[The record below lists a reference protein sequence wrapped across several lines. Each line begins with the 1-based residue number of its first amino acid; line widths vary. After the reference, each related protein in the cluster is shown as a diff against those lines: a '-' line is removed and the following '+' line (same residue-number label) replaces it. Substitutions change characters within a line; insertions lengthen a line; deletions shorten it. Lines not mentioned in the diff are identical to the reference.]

1 MLGHV
6 QISTGNDNIPIG
18 IGVTHKHKKKMKA
31 LKKTTAQTAAPP
43 NQVISYLTVTLIK
56 SKKSKSLPCLM
67 LINNVSNFFIHQEVE
82 KIEVRKMVDIS
93 GEALIADRKTHQ
105 KKMQILKDRMAQA
118 KKEQNELKANL
129 GKFNT
134 FVREKQSKAGRGL
147 ETEREAKR
155 ATNRMTDE
163 IKRKDKLVATL
174 EKTKVIQH

>member
-1 MLGHV
+1 
-6 QISTGNDNIPIG
+6 
-18 IGVTHKHKKKMKA
+18 
-31 LKKTTAQTAAPP
+31 
-43 NQVISYLTVTLIK
+43 
-56 SKKSKSLPCLM
+56 
-67 LINNVSNFFIHQEVE
+67 
-82 KIEVRKMVDIS
+82 MVDIS

-105 KKMQILKDRMAQA
+105 KKMQILKERMAQA

-163 IKRKDKLVATL
+163 IKRKDKLVDTL
-174 EKTKVIQH
+174 EKTKVIQKSISLGLSPFLYKPIPIWYPLL

>member
-1 MLGHV
+1 
-6 QISTGNDNIPIG
+6 
-18 IGVTHKHKKKMKA
+18 
-31 LKKTTAQTAAPP
+31 
-43 NQVISYLTVTLIK
+43 
-56 SKKSKSLPCLM
+56 
-67 LINNVSNFFIHQEVE
+67 
-82 KIEVRKMVDIS
+82 MVDIS

-105 KKMQILKDRMAQA
+105 KKMQILKERMAQA

-163 IKRKDKLVATL
+163 TKRKDKLVDTL
-174 EKTKVIQH
+174 EKTKVLSVCS

>member
-1 MLGHV
+1 
-6 QISTGNDNIPIG
+6 
-18 IGVTHKHKKKMKA
+18 
-31 LKKTTAQTAAPP
+31 
-43 NQVISYLTVTLIK
+43 
-56 SKKSKSLPCLM
+56 
-67 LINNVSNFFIHQEVE
+67 
-82 KIEVRKMVDIS
+82 MVDIS

-105 KKMQILKDRMAQA
+105 KKMQILKERMAQA

-163 IKRKDKLVATL
+163 TKRKDKLVDTL
-174 EKTKVIQH
+174 EKTKVLSVLFIIAIISSFN